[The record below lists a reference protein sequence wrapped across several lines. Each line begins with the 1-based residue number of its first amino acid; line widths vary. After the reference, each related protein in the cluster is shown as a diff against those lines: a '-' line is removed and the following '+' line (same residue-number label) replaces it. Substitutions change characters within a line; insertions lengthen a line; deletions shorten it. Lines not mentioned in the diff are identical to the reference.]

1 MQPVQRDGG
10 NVMARAEK
18 SSEVAVTKGQLE
30 RLPRASV
37 FGDVDRLFDD
47 FFGRG
52 WMRPFGWGRPLAEM
66 AALAPSV
73 DVIDREDEVV
83 VRAEVPGFRK
93 EDIDV
98 SVSGTM
104 LTIKGES
111 KTEEKEEKGDY
122 YRCEIS
128 RGAFARTLA
137 LPAEVDE
144 SKARAEMKDGMLE
157 LTLPKLEKSKRRRI
171 TID

>member
-1 MQPVQRDGG
+1 
-10 NVMARAEK
+10 MAK
-18 SSEVAVTKGQLE
+18 GDKEVAVSKGKLE
-30 RLPRASV
+30 RLPRAAP
-37 FGDVDRLFDD
+37 FGDVDRMFDD

-52 WMRPFGWGRPLAEM
+52 WLRPFGWERPLAAM
-66 AALAPSV
+66 AEFAPSV
-73 DVIDREDEVV
+73 DVIDREDEVL
-83 VRAEVPGFRK
+83 VRAEVPGFKK
-93 EDIDV
+93 EDIEI

-104 LTIKGES
+104 LTIKGDT

-122 YRCEIS
+122 YRCEIT
-128 RGAFARTLA
+128 RGAFSRTLA

-144 SKARAEMKDGMLE
+144 SKAKAAMKDGMLE